1 VNCSATD
8 AAGNTAT
15 GSFTIT
21 VVDTTA
27 PVVGIL
33 APITAEATG
42 PTGAIVNYF
51 APMAVDLVNP
61 LSPAVSCLPASGS
74 LFPMGT
80 TTVTCS
86 ATDAAGNT
94 GTSTSTITV
103 GDTTAPVITLLGSDP
118 VVAPLGGYYTDA
130 GAIAFDLVDGDLT
143 AAIVTVN
150 PVDTSIAGTYTIT
163 YDVIDS
169 HGNAAAQVTRTV
181 EVVYFCNGLE
191 ATIVGTGGDDTIY
204 GTPGFLAVRDV
215 IVGLGG
221 NDTIYGLSGSD
232 IVCGGDGDDLI
243 YGGAGADVLIGN
255 GGNDTLYGEA
265 GNDTLYGL
273 NGDDHMF
280 GGPDSDKFV
289 GGAGNDTADFSL
301 ATSGVTAN
309 LASGTAWGEGSHDA
323 IVGIENLIGSAFND
337 QLIGNGNPNSIWGEA
352 GDDEIWGAAGDDI
365 LWGGDGD
372 DLIHGGAG
380 ADTIDGVLE
389 P

>member
-1 VNCSATD
+1 MDTH
-8 AAGNTAT
+8 GNIAN

-27 PVVGIL
+27 PVVAIH
-33 APITAEATG
+33 APEIAEASG
-42 PTGAIVNYF
+42 PAGVIVSYTIPT
-51 APMAVDLVNP
+51 ATDLVNP
-61 LSPAVSCLPASGS
+61 LSPAVTCLPASGS
-74 LFPMGT
+74 MFPLGT
-80 TTVTCS
+80 TTVNCS
-86 ATDAAGNT
+86 ATDAAGNI
-94 GTSTSTITV
+94 GTSSFTITV
-103 GDTTAPVITLLGSDP
+103 GDTTLPVITLIGSSP
-118 VVAPLGGYYTDA
+118 VVVPLGAYYTDA
-130 GAIAFDLVDGDLT
+130 GASASDLVDGDLT

-150 PVDTSIAGTYTIT
+150 PVDTSIAGMYTIT
-163 YDVIDS
+163 YDVTDS
-169 HGNAAAQVTRTV
+169 HGNAAIQVTRTV
-181 EVVYFCNGLE
+181 EVAYFCNGLP